1 MENSVDVIMDS
12 TEEFEKQKK
21 RHIAALAQDKEAHR
35 LSDEWLKRVSANR
48 YSYHFTWLGIPIIQ
62 FPQDI
67 VAMQEIIW
75 RVKPDLVIETGV
87 AHGGSIVFY
96 ASMLELIGG
105 DGHVV
110 GVDIDIR
117 PHNRKTLE
125 SHQLRHRYTLIE
137 ASSVADDAV
146 EAVKRLAAGR
156 RRILVCLDS
165 NHTHEHVLRELQ
177 LYAPLVTPGS
187 YIVVFDTVIEQF
199 PQGAFTGR
207 PWDKGDNPLTAV
219 HEFLKTTDR
228 FEIDT
233 DIDAKLQVSVAPHG
247 YLRCVK

>member
-1 MENSVDVIMDS
+1 MDS
-12 TEEFEKQKK
+12 TEEFEKFKK

-35 LSDEWLKRVSANR
+35 LSDEWVKRVSANR

-96 ASMLELIGG
+96 ASMLELLGD

-110 GVDIDIR
+110 GIDIDIR

-125 SHQLRHRYTLIE
+125 SHPLRHRYTLIE
-137 ASSVADDAV
+137 ASSIADHAV
-146 EAVKRLAAGR
+146 EAVKRLAEGR
-156 RRILVCLDS
+156 KRILVCLDS
-165 NHTHEHVLRELQ
+165 NHTHEHVQRELQ

-207 PWDKGDNPLTAV
+207 PWDKGDNPFTAV